1 MKKRILFLTTAL
13 ALFTL
18 VFTSCSKD
26 DDNSSQILK
35 PTSKTKTSL
44 PVITVSDEGY
54 STIEHANLAP
64 IFVET
69 DNLEVSEMELIYAD
83 RQEAKLTFNL
93 YKAAFKTY
101 DNPIIESLL
110 KTESRVIA
118 LDKTL
123 KYYEITVPA
132 IGELEVFTKAE
143 RQTKF
148 NTIKAKFTSLNEV
161 FKVMT
166 KHEEERAEAYKKEIN
181 KVNTNLK
188 CLLTHLMY
196 ASQNHMKLLVNKLK
210 AAGITYTPTVMPK
223 KDFDAIIKA
232 EFNHGKYYNKHGKG
246 DTNSAKRGKKT
257 GEKAKINDQGKHTNS

>member
-1 MKKRILFLTTAL
+1 MKKKILLLTTVL

-26 DDNSSQILK
+26 DDNSSQVLK
-35 PTSKTKTSL
+35 PTNKTKTSL
-44 PVITVSDEGY
+44 PVISVTAEGY
-54 STIEHANLAP
+54 STIEHGNLAP

-69 DNLEVSEMELIYAD
+69 NNLEISEMELLYAD
-83 RQEAKLTFNL
+83 RQEAKMTFNL

-101 DNPIIESLL
+101 DNPLIESLL
-110 KTESRVIA
+110 RTESRVIA

-123 KYYEITVPA
+123 KYYEITVPV

-143 RQTKF
+143 RQTSY

-161 FKVMT
+161 FKEMT
-166 KHEEERAEAYKKEIN
+166 KREETRAEAYKKEIN

-188 CLLTHLMY
+188 CLITHLMY
-196 ASQNHMKLLVNKLK
+196 ASQNQMKVLVNKLK
-210 AAGITYTPTVMPK
+210 ALGITYTPTIMPK

-232 EFNHGKYYNKHGKG
+232 EFNNGKYYNKHGKG
-246 DTNSAKRGKKT
+246 DTNSAKRGKKI
-257 GEKAKINDQGKHTNS
+257 GEKGKINDQGKHTNS